1 MPKKE
6 TNKGE
11 KEKKE
16 EKKEELKEKAQ
27 EKAEEFAEDKLKEL
41 VEGSI
46 KKEKSFWGI
55 ELFSKT
61 TILSISALLV
71 GIVIGFFW
79 YAAFF
84 VQPCE
89 PQIIHVTDENC
100 VKQPP
105 KITLKLVDIYV
116 LTSSEYEKFSK
127 PNHSVF
133 GFLDRYGIPYNKKI
147 VGIATPEGKSI
158 LENYEIT
165 ELPTAVINADQ
176 LKLFAS
182 INTEYRKAKNIIE
195 RLAKKEGNQYIMREF
210 YLDGKYHFRMLM
222 QPKCQ
227 AEKPTLYLFGD
238 PLNPSAIEKSA
249 YVDKLHE
256 QFKDEVEFEY
266 FFNITATDDESY
278 VKDKELA
285 LLNAKY
291 FIYARDNGKFWEFK
305 KCFYAKLC
313 DADEDGNVTEEE
325 AINCV
330 KNMEALKEKIPL
342 QEAQLDECLVAVG
355 LDVELAKEDIKKI
368 DRNRLL
374 EEAKQAKKFEVSGLN
389 GWVAVLDC
397 KYIDHVL
404 RIKRVLCKAHPELKA
419 CKK

>member
-6 TNKGE
+6 V
-11 KEKKE
+11 E
-16 EKKEELKEKAQ
+16 EKKKGKKGEIGEKVK
-27 EKAEEFAEDKLKEL
+27 EKAEEIAEEKLKEM
-41 VEGSI
+41 VEEKIG
-46 KKEKSFWGI
+46 KEKSFFGI

-61 TILSISALLV
+61 TILSISALLI

-79 YAAFF
+79 YATFF

-89 PQIIHVTDENC
+89 PQIIHVVDENC

-105 KITLKLVDIYV
+105 KITLKLVDVYI
-116 LTSSEYEKFSK
+116 LTSSEYEKFSEAG
-127 PNHSVF
+127 HSVI
-133 GFLDRYGIPYNKKI
+133 GFLDRYKIPYNKKI
-147 VGIATPEGKSI
+147 VGIATPEGKEI
-158 LENYEIT
+158 LEKYDIE
-165 ELPTAVINADQ
+165 ELPAAVINANE

-195 RLAKKEGNQYIMREF
+195 RLAKKEGENYILKEH
-210 YLDGKYHFRMLM
+210 YLDGKYHFRMFM
-222 QPKCQ
+222 KPKCSV
-227 AEKPTLYLFGD
+227 EKPTLYLFSD
-238 PLNPSAIEKSA
+238 PLNLSAIEKSA
-249 YVDKLHE
+249 YVDKLYG
-256 QFKDEVEFEY
+256 QFKDEVEFKW

-305 KCFYAKLC
+305 KCYYAKLC
-313 DADEDGNVTEEE
+313 DADDDGNVTESE

-330 KNMEALKEKIPL
+330 KNTSKLKEKIPL
-342 QEAQLDECLVAVG
+342 NEAMLDECLTAAG
-355 LDVELAKEDIKKI
+355 LDVELAKEDIQKI
-368 DRNRLL
+368 NRDYLL
-374 EEAKQAKKFEVSGLN
+374 NEAAQANKFRVAALN

-404 RIKRVLCKAHPELKA
+404 RIKKVLCKAHPELEA
-419 CKK
+419 CKE